1 MKAKIFMG
9 LAAAALMSVAAC
21 TNEML
26 EPTPSDPEAVRPIK
40 TLSMTVKATFDDED
54 AQTKMV
60 YTRADGMK
68 WEEGDALRF
77 RVYTWLESDSEWKWG
92 MLDGNSLIWATVKP
106 GSISD
111 DGTTAEFEL
120 TFNVT
125 GDEEYIRIFYM
136 YPNFTFPGY
145 QYYVEDGFRKM
156 LVGGNK
162 IVQLGQDEMSLE
174 LKNLSAYLSLN
185 LSSEES
191 IDLASIEIRAYEK
204 ECNDKTEL
212 ITMSGTIASV
222 DTGNGELEFLETGSY
237 KNIYLFFGEKGTSI
251 TLDSNP
257 KSFHIAVPAREYPNG
272 FSIELTDL
280 SGNKYYRRF
289 FENHSVTLE
298 RNTIYDIPNL
308 KLTAA
313 DFLSETF
320 EIPDEAF
327 RSDLLSN
334 GYIAMAS
341 DGVNCSLTEKGRN
354 LKSYRVPDGCT
365 SLDGIK
371 HFISLTELDLGGAK
385 IAVLDVDGMYAL
397 NSLRWNDNLVSLNA
411 SQTGLSE
418 LNDWFHEPS
427 LQYVDL
433 SGCKRLKSV
442 MGCQKALSANFSGCT
457 KLESVDLGD
466 AASLN
471 SLNLSECPM
480 IMELKLNG
488 CTSLTEFPDVSAAK
502 DTLGS
507 VNISSCSF
515 ESVDLSGFVALSD
528 FNVQKIKVKH
538 LVLDGT
544 RLSSF
549 YLSDDYYNHSDG
561 YRSGLESFSA
571 KNCKSLKDIVIQA
584 ESLNELALSP
594 SVESLEI
601 SLGKELTELD
611 LSSLTALK
619 RVELRGTGFSGL
631 SVGDKPELTYFRISN
646 PELKSLS
653 FGDCPKLQYLS
664 CEECDLETLD
674 IAGCT
679 NLVGL
684 DCGSNWLESLDLPSS
699 LECLHCSTN
708 MLTGSLD
715 LSSFSNLTEL
725 GCSSN
730 LLESL
735 VLPSSVYVLECSKN
749 KLTELD
755 ITGCTGFFS
764 KSDAYISCGN
774 QRESLKLNLYMT
786 ASQYKY
792 WLRGSMDTEN
802 PNVKVITQ

>member
-1 MKAKIFMG
+1 MKAKFFMG
-9 LAAAALMSVAAC
+9 LAAAVLMSVAAC

-26 EPTPSDPEAVRPIK
+26 EPTPPEPEAVRPTK
-40 TLSMTVKATFDDED
+40 TMSMTVKATFDDED

-68 WEEGDALRF
+68 WEENDALRF

-120 TFNVT
+120 TFIVT
-125 GDEEYIRIFYM
+125 GDEEYIRIFYL

-162 IVQLGQDEMSLE
+162 IVQLGQDEMSFE
-174 LKNLSAYLSLN
+174 LKNLSAFLSLN

-204 ECNDKTEL
+204 EYNDKTEL

-280 SGNKYYRRF
+280 SGNKHYRRF

-334 GYIAMAS
+334 GYITMSS

-365 SLDGIK
+365 SLEGIK
-371 HFISLTELDLGGAK
+371 HFTQLTDLNLGGAK
-385 IAVLDVDGMYAL
+385 IAALDVDGMYAL
-397 NSLRWNDNLVSLNA
+397 SSLRWNDNLVSLSA

-418 LNDWFHEPS
+418 MNDWFHEPS
-427 LQYVDL
+427 LQYVDM
-433 SGCKRLKSV
+433 SDCKQLKSV
-442 MGCQKALSANFSGCT
+442 RGCQKALSANFSGCT
-457 KLESVDLGD
+457 KLESVDFGD

-471 SLNLSECPM
+471 SLNLSGCPM
-480 IMELKLNG
+480 IMKLKLNG

-507 VNISSCSF
+507 VNISSCTF
-515 ESVDLSGFVALSD
+515 ESVDLSGFAALSD
-528 FNVQKIKVKH
+528 LNVQDTKVKH
-538 LVLDGT
+538 LVLDGS

-549 YLSDDYYNHSDG
+549 SLSDSYNDDG
-561 YRSGLESFSA
+561 YKSGLETFSA
-571 KNCKSLKDIVIQA
+571 KNCKSLKNVEISTK
-584 ESLNELALSP
+584 SLREVSLPP
-594 SVESLEI
+594 SVESLE
-601 SLGKELTELD
+601 LRQCKELTELD
-611 LSSLTALK
+611 LLSLTALK
-619 RVELRGTGFSGL
+619 HVELGGTGFSGL
-631 SVGDKPELTYFRISN
+631 SVGDKPDLTYFVIYN
-646 PELKSLS
+646 ENLKTLS
-653 FGDCPKLQYLS
+653 FGDCPKLQYLE
-664 CEECDLETLD
+664 CPECDLETLD
-674 IAGCT
+674 ISGCV
-679 NLVGL
+679 NLMTL
-684 DCGSNWLESLDLPSS
+684 RCNSNWLESLDIPSS
-699 LECLHCSTN
+699 LENLYCSTN

-715 LSSFSNLTEL
+715 LSSFSNLTEID
-725 GCSSN
+725 CSSN

-735 VLPSSVYVLECSKN
+735 VLPSSVYVLDCSKN
-749 KLTELD
+749 KLAELD

-764 KSDAYISCGN
+764 NSEAYIHCGN
-774 QRESLKLNLYMT
+774 QRNNLKLNLYMT
-786 ASQYKY
+786 ASQYRY
-792 WLRGSMDTEN
+792 WLRGSMDTDN
-802 PNVKVITQ
+802 PNVEVIAQ